1 MGKFKNIN
9 KKIQVVGS
17 GDQFDD
23 TIQFYNKLDANA
35 VTQLGFRADN
45 GNVVLAKV
53 NAAGD
58 ILSDLETF
66 VYSDVTSP
74 TSTGLENLIDTL
86 NSYIDTDSSVGD
98 AVQIGIAV
106 TDELSNISTG
116 TSKITFRMPFDMTL
130 TSVRASV
137 NTAPTGA
144 DIEVD
149 INEEAVS
156 ILSTVISI
164 DATEESS
171 EDSATPPVI
180 SDTALANDAEMT
192 IDVDQIGSTLAGA
205 GLKIWLIGTR
215 V

>member
-45 GNVVLAKV
+45 GNVILAKV

-58 ILSDLETF
+58 ILGDLETF
-66 VYSDVTSP
+66 AYSDVTSP

-192 IDVDQIGSTLAGA
+192 IDVDQIGSTIAGK
-205 GLKIWLIGTR
+205 GLKIWLIG
-215 V
+215 VKA